1 MKEIEEEEARE
12 AALKEKKKHKKSIT
26 VEPVIKLQM
35 QKTKRFTDSNK
46 LQSKLASTAASSTSI
61 SGAAVSTEESQG
73 SIIIST
79 SGKTSGKDLPT
90 VANGGVTTSPY
101 RASIIQE
108 EGTEDDDDSAVHNVY
123 AEVGSSNPTLSHA
136 IDQRTDGSL
145 NEDFDNSVKIPFFK
159 SHIGSNTGYE

>member
-61 SGAAVSTEESQG
+61 SGAAVSTEES
-73 SIIIST
+73 
-79 SGKTSGKDLPT
+79 
-90 VANGGVTTSPY
+90 
-101 RASIIQE
+101 
-108 EGTEDDDDSAVHNVY
+108 
-123 AEVGSSNPTLSHA
+123 
-136 IDQRTDGSL
+136 
-145 NEDFDNSVKIPFFK
+145 
-159 SHIGSNTGYE
+159 